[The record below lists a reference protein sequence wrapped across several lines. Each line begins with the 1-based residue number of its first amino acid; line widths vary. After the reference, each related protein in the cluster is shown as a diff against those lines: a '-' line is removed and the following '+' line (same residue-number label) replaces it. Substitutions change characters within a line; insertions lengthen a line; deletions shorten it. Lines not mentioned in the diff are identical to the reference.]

1 MVNGLSGWMAAFS
14 TVPRR
19 RLVHFLGL
27 GAAMMATN
35 VVSYTVGASLFLNR
49 EGSSALP
56 LFNLMLGLASIPVS
70 IGISIII
77 DRYSRL
83 RLYQLL
89 LALSILAIGLQWHL
103 LPDTQDFYTLYISL
117 NLMELLSGIL
127 FWTLVADYFTSLE
140 FRQYT
145 PLLTMA
151 MTTGGII
158 GGSIVHIASQQ
169 LETMELL
176 LVLPL
181 LYGLAIVQLVILDN
195 SETPLAPEILK
206 PDAFLSGLRTFP
218 KLLSRYPIILLLA
231 ISTFVSSLLWQLG
244 ELEFSQIYTDAITD
258 ERDLTSFLGLLSAG
272 FNVLELA
279 LTGLVTRLLIK
290 RWGAVALNLVYPLT
304 TLVSFVGLAINGW
317 LPAAVLVNINYDP
330 LYSSIAQ
337 PIQNLNYNAVPHRF
351 VGRVRVIIDG
361 LVYPLS
367 QVAVGAVLFQL
378 RSSLTLNHLSWVG
391 IGFSLVAVGIGYLTG
406 KSYLT
411 ALITRLQT
419 GSVNWNDIQL
429 VRLPTNITQDVYQLL
444 TSDDPRNQ
452 ILGLELAS
460 RIDNP
465 AQFLDQLQKLL
476 LRGNATVRLA
486 VVMLLSSRQHS
497 EFDRFLRT
505 QLVSDYAE
513 VREAVLEA
521 LIRSQQPIS
530 DAQLY
535 YFLEDP
541 SPSVR
546 ALACVAI
553 RQSNHANAKVWAAYS
568 HVWRLTG
575 QQALNQAARRAVI
588 RAIGGRSLSDT
599 LRSRLLPL
607 LEQVLISADSTVKQ
621 EGLTALA
628 SLARPDDAHLAELA
642 IAELKHPHAQVR
654 AAAVKLLAVMHD
666 PLLLPTLV
674 TTLNDSDIKVRQQA
688 TIAIARYQELAIP
701 AVQPCLSSSQLD
713 VVEAAIATL
722 GQIKTKQAEDLL
734 YQHLQAY
741 YQHITLSL
749 SWQQRL
755 PAPSPSW
762 SVLAI
767 ALDDYHTQLINRV
780 FYVLACLGYESTIN
794 TVRRLLRSGDV
805 RQRANAIET
814 LASLPH
820 RRFVQPIL
828 PVLSQPHS
836 RLPSNQQISSHNGTR
851 ASHDRQVLALIQ
863 EILTACKPTVPP
875 VADTDI
881 SWRSRWVRI
890 GAFMTS
896 LTMGNSP
903 PISLEHDPDPWLR
916 TIAHHTTLPS
926 VQYPHYQELFVNRIL
941 FLKTVALLN
950 TLSLDDLL
958 LVDQMLS
965 HQDFLAG
972 ETIFYEGSYEDTL
985 HIVYRGQ
992 VRIVKQLTQQSL
1004 AVLKPGEY
1012 FGDMAL
1018 LNDAPRSATAIADT
1032 DCTLLTL
1039 GRNDFESLIAQRP
1052 ELLLHMCRVLS
1063 NRLRDADKR
1072 FEVLKKAQ
1080 TTVHRVN
1087 DR

>member
-1 MVNGLSGWMAAFS
+1 
-14 TVPRR
+14 
-19 RLVHFLGL
+19 
-27 GAAMMATN
+27 MMATN

-56 LFNLMLGLASIPVS
+56 LYNLMLGLAAIPVS
-70 IGISIII
+70 IGISIVI

-89 LALSILAIGLQWHL
+89 LTLGILAIGLQWEL
-103 LPDTQDFYTLYISL
+103 LPDTEDFYTLYISL
-117 NLMELLSGIL
+117 NLMELLTGIL

-151 MTTGGII
+151 MTMGGII
-158 GGSIVHIASQQ
+158 GGSIVHIASQRT
-169 LETMELL
+169 ETMELL
-176 LVLPL
+176 LMLPW
-181 LYGLAIVQLVILDN
+181 LYGLAIVQLAILEN
-195 SETPLAPEILK
+195 SETPLAPETIK
-206 PDAFLSGLRTFP
+206 PDAFLVSLRTFP

-231 ISTFVSSLLWQLG
+231 IGTFVSSLLWQLG
-244 ELEFSQIYTDAITD
+244 ELEFSQIYTNAITD
-258 ERDLTSFLGLLSAG
+258 EQDLTSFLGLLSAG
-272 FNVLELA
+272 FSVLELA

-290 RWGAVALNLVYPLT
+290 RLDAGALNLVYPLT
-304 TLVSFVGLAINGW
+304 TLVSFVGLAINSW
-317 LPAAVLVNINYDP
+317 LPAAVLININHDP
-330 LYSSIAQ
+330 LYSSLAQ

-351 VGRVRVIIDG
+351 VGRVRVMIDG

-367 QVAVGAVLFQL
+367 QVVVGIVLFQL
-378 RSSLTLNHLSWVG
+378 QSSLALDHLSWVG

-406 KSYLT
+406 KSYLY
-411 ALITRLQT
+411 ALMTRLHA
-419 GSVNWNDIQL
+419 GSVNLSDMQL
-429 VRLPTNITQDVYQLL
+429 VRLPTGITQDIYQLL
-444 TSDDPRNQ
+444 TSDEPRNQ
-452 ILGLELAS
+452 ILGLELAG

-465 AQFLDQLQKLL
+465 AQFLDQLQQLL

-486 VVMLLSSRQHS
+486 VVMLLSSRQHP

-505 QLVSDYAE
+505 QLVSDHAE

-546 ALACVAI
+546 ALACVAT
-553 RQSNHANAKVWAAYS
+553 RQSNHASAEVWAAYN

-575 QQALNQAARRAVI
+575 KQALNQAARRAVI
-588 RAIGGRSLSDT
+588 RAIGGRSLSDS

-607 LEQVLISADSTVKQ
+607 LEQVLINADSTVKQ

-628 SLARPDDAHLAELA
+628 SLARPGDTHLAKLA
-642 IAELKHPHAQVR
+642 IAELTHPHAQVR

-666 PLLLPTLV
+666 PLLLPILV
-674 TTLNDSDIKVRQQA
+674 KTLNDSDIRVRQQA
-688 TIAIARYQELAIP
+688 TIAIACYQELAIP
-701 AVQPCLSSSQLD
+701 VVQPCLSSAQLE
-713 VVEAAIATL
+713 VVEAAIAIL

-755 PAPSPSW
+755 LTQLPGW

-767 ALDDYHTQLINRV
+767 TLDDYRTQLINRV

-794 TVRRLLRSGDV
+794 TVRRLLRSDDV

-828 PVLSQPHS
+828 PILSQSYSVLQPN
-836 RLPSNQQISSHNGTR
+836 REIALHNGTKAGDDR
-851 ASHDRQVLALIQ
+851 LASTLIQ
-863 EILTACKPTVPP
+863 EILTTCKPTGSQVNC
-875 VADTDI
+875 TDI
-881 SWRSRWVRI
+881 GWRSRWVRI

-896 LTMGNSP
+896 LTMGDS
-903 PISLEHDPDPWLR
+903 
-916 TIAHHTTLPS
+916 
-926 VQYPHYQELFVNRIL
+926 
-941 FLKTVALLN
+941 
-950 TLSLDDLL
+950 
-958 LVDQMLS
+958 
-965 HQDFLAG
+965 
-972 ETIFYEGSYEDTL
+972 
-985 HIVYRGQ
+985 
-992 VRIVKQLTQQSL
+992 
-1004 AVLKPGEY
+1004 
-1012 FGDMAL
+1012 
-1018 LNDAPRSATAIADT
+1018 
-1032 DCTLLTL
+1032 
-1039 GRNDFESLIAQRP
+1039 
-1052 ELLLHMCRVLS
+1052 
-1063 NRLRDADKR
+1063 
-1072 FEVLKKAQ
+1072 
-1080 TTVHRVN
+1080 
-1087 DR
+1087 